1 MLPALSGI
9 LPDGFRRTESHFMP
23 QRSNLASCAEA
34 AGNMPAVASKMLAVP
49 FASTVSEISR
59 NQK

>member
-9 LPDGFRRTESHFMP
+9 LPDGFRRTESRFMP
-23 QRSNLASCAEA
+23 QRSNLGSCAEA

-49 FASTVSEISR
+49 LVSVLGKSLV
-59 NQK
+59 K